1 MIGLQFTRAVNDI
14 ADQVGAS
21 MSGPRANLDPDETVY
36 VYALV
41 VPDDFGSV
49 MGYANTIRHLATTAD
64 RPLDKWYF
72 AQWLTGGMD
81 LRTEVL
87 TEALGDAG
95 FQDDRE
101 LQYHRQAAWLVALAK
116 GLQEAQSRGGLAW
129 CGRPVA
135 ALCSMIDSED
145 AVWIERETARLA
157 NPPDLLATFEAEL
170 AAAAESW
177 YGTTDPGSRPLR
189 SAFAR
194 VLEAR

>member
-1 MIGLQFTRAVNDI
+1 LRRLRRTAPVARLRAAPGL
-14 ADQVGAS
+14 
-21 MSGPRANLDPDETVY
+21 RANLDPDETVY

-41 VPDDFGSV
+41 VPDDFGLV
-49 MGYANTIRHLATTAD
+49 MGYANTIRHLAASAG

-81 LRTEVL
+81 LRPEVL
-87 TEALGDAG
+87 TEALGDAS

-101 LQYHRQAAWLVALAK
+101 LQYQRQAAWLVALAK
-116 GLQEAQSRGGLAW
+116 GLQAARSRGRLAW
-129 CGRPVA
+129 RGRPVA
-135 ALCSMIDSED
+135 AFCSMIDSED

-177 YGTTDPGSRPLR
+177 YGTTDPGPRRLR